1 MNAVSEGDK
10 ALAASNAPLAIQHY
24 TRALT
29 ELPRA
34 PIYYIQRATAYSRV
48 KPENGGPKSHA
59 ALRDSEIALTLA
71 RERGKRELI
80 LSAQMRRAVSLFQL
94 ERYGDA
100 AFIFE
105 LIESKTAAERGSE
118 NKSEGLKAAMAGV
131 GATNKKGGYGAEL
144 PIWMAK
150 VRRKLSELGV
160 TDEKRTVSVA
170 EYPTNIRIPTEK
182 ELEAEWKN
190 LLSGKAADAQSQI
203 SREASQQEP
212 ATAPTSM
219 EHKLPVV
226 GAQAPSNSA
235 PASASPEKVRHEWY
249 QSQDSVVVTLYV
261 KGVPKNDVE
270 VDFNDE
276 SVSLQFPLPSGS
288 SYDFTLDPL
297 YAPIDPS
304 KSKLSVMN
312 TKIELYFQKKTSG
325 QKWTALESSGTA
337 AMKLTDR
344 STAPAAPTN
353 NAGPAY
359 PTSSRK
365 GAKDW
370 DKLASSLTEKKP
382 KSEKKEGKGNDNGND
397 SDAESV
403 DSEFGGD
410 AVDGFFKKLYANA
423 DPDTR
428 RAMMKSYV
436 ESQGTSL
443 STNWSEV
450 GSKKMEPHT
459 SS

>member
-1 MNAVSEGDK
+1 MNAAAEGEK

-24 TRALT
+24 TRALI

-34 PIYYIQRATAYSRV
+34 PSYYLQRAIARSRV
-48 KPENGGPKSHA
+48 KPADGGPNSRE
-59 ALRDSEIALTLA
+59 ALQDAEIALSLA

-80 LSAQMRRAVSLFQL
+80 LSAQMRRGVALFQL

-100 AFIFE
+100 KFLFE
-105 LIESKTAAERGSE
+105 LIESKNSGEKEVQNKAEGV
-118 NKSEGLKAAMAGV
+118 KAAMADG
-131 GATNKKGGYGAEL
+131 GGKKNGYGAEL

-150 VRRKLSELGV
+150 VRRKLGEVAEG
-160 TDEKRTVSVA
+160 DEKATVSVI
-170 EYPTNIRIPTEK
+170 EFPTDTRVPTEK
-182 ELEAEWKN
+182 QLKAEWESLK
-190 LLSGKAADAQSQI
+190 SGKAVDGGDKTVQEKNQKDPS
-203 SREASQQEP
+203 SSGVSSDPTKSEDKETTEAS
-212 ATAPTSM
+212 
-219 EHKLPVV
+219 PVV
-226 GAQAPSNSA
+226 APQ
-235 PASASPEKVRHEWY
+235 KVRHEWY
-249 QSQDSVVVTLYV
+249 QSNASVVVTLYA
-261 KGVPKNDVE
+261 KGIPKESVE
-270 VDFNDE
+270 TELKDE

-288 SYDFTLDPL
+288 GYDFTLDPL

-304 KSKLSVMN
+304 TSKVSVMG
-312 TKIELYFQKKTSG
+312 TKIELVLQKRTAG
-325 QKWTALESSGTA
+325 QKWKSLEGSASNTTKIA
-337 AMKLTDR
+337 DR
-344 STAPAAPTN
+344 PAAPQ
-353 NAGPAY
+353 APVSSGPSY
-359 PTSSRK
+359 PTSSRH

-370 DKLASSLTEKKP
+370 DKLASTLTAKKSKGTKGKAEKD
-382 KSEKKEGKGNDNGND
+382 ETGDV

-403 DSEFGGD
+403 NSEYGGD
-410 AVDGFFKKLYANA
+410 AVDGFFKKLYAGA